1 MQLTPSEHEIAAP
14 EQTPL
19 AQTSP
24 LVQGLPSLH
33 AAALFVW
40 KQPLCGLHP
49 SSVHGS
55 ESPQER
61 VDGPTQ
67 EPAVHVSPVVQ
78 ALPSEHGPEIDGPG
92 WQAPFAQ
99 ASLPVQGF
107 PSSQAPVAFV

>member
-49 SSVHGS
+49 SSVHGGS
-55 ESPQER
+55 TKHER
-61 VDGPTQ
+61 VVRPTL
-67 EPAVHVSPVVQ
+67 ERRYPVSPVVQ